1 MKEIQEFHCVICEGK
16 LRLQKNLWVCDKC
29 EMVDMELTEKT
40 IGESLKPG
48 RDLGRYIA
56 CISHK
61 AETVGYYIDIRVTA
75 GDKVSDKD
83 KEYLDFFRKFNS
95 VKIGI
100 DFYQE
105 KNDCGMRTM
114 GRELYSLLKLM
125 DSDVSKEIMAL
136 KVESYSSDGAV

>member
-1 MKEIQEFHCVICEGK
+1 MKEIQEFHCVICEGQ
-16 LRLQKNLWVCDKC
+16 LRLQKNFWVCDKC

-48 RDLGRYIA
+48 GDLERYIA

-61 AETVGYYIDIRVTA
+61 AETIGCCIDKRVTA
-75 GDKVSDKD
+75 GDKVSDKE

-95 VKIGI
+95 AKIGI
-100 DFYQE
+100 NFYLE
-105 KNDCGMRTM
+105 KNDYSTRTM

-136 KVESYSSDGAV
+136 KVESSSSDGAV